1 MESENWYTKENDEK
15 LGTISV
21 GVRGRRIEQVLMVA
35 YAAICVIGSIF
46 PLFKCCSGYK
56 MLLKC
61 FLTFPVHLMTV
72 FGKTFYAGIFP
83 PCLKYSVMNEV
94 ACLNHHIIKNG
105 GSKFM
110 IAVLLIELFVVVNL

>member
-1 MESENWYTKENDEK
+1 MP
-15 LGTISV
+15 
-21 GVRGRRIEQVLMVA
+21 MVA

-46 PLFKCCSGYK
+46 PLFKCCSSYK

-72 FGKTFYAGIFP
+72 FGKIFDTKCGIFP
-83 PCLKYSVMNEV
+83 PCLKYGVMNEI
-94 ACLNHHIIKNG
+94 ACLNHHIIKIG

-110 IAVLLIELFVVVNL
+110 IAGILIELFVVVNL